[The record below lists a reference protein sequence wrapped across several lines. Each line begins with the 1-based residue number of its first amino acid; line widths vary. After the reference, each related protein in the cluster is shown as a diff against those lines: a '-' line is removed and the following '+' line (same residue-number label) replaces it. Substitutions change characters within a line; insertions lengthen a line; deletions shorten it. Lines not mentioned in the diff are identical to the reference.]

1 MRLVVVGAS
10 LAGLRAVEAARRAG
24 HTGEVVL
31 VGAEEHLPYD
41 RPPLSKAFLDADTEG
56 EATVFRDE
64 ASFRDELDVELRL
77 GVAATGLDVENRT
90 VWLGEQ
96 SLTYDALVIATGA
109 SPRPFPGAEQLTGV
123 AALRSLDDARVI
135 RAAMDEKQRL
145 VVIGA
150 GLIGSEVAAAVRKRG
165 LPVTVVEAA
174 DLPLTR
180 SIGPDAGLAC
190 AELHRAMGVDLRLG
204 IGVDALESKDGRVTG
219 VRLADGEVLPADLV
233 VAATGVLPRTDWL
246 AGSGVILHEH
256 DGGIVT
262 DAALKAADGVWAA
275 GDVLHAR
282 LENWTAAASQ
292 GAAAAKH
299 AVGADPTDWDDV
311 AFFWSDWYDRR
322 IQMLGTAEAD
332 EVRVIHPGGGGEDV
346 ARGFLALYRR
356 GDQVVGA
363 LSIDRPRDIMKFRKR
378 IADAGDWD
386 EAVTFALERT
396 GLAS

>member
-24 HTGEVVL
+24 HTGEIVL
-31 VGAEEHLPYD
+31 VGAEKHLPYD
-41 RPPLSKAFLDADTEG
+41 RPPLSKRFLDADTEG

-64 ASFRDELDVELRL
+64 ASFRDELDVDVRL
-77 GVAATGLDVENRT
+77 GVAATGLDVENHT
-90 VWLGEQ
+90 LHLGDD
-96 SLTYDALVIATGA
+96 SLQYDALVIATGA
-109 SPRPFPGAEQLTGV
+109 SPRPFPGADQLTGA
-123 AALRSLDDARVI
+123 AALRSLDDARTI
-135 RAAMDEKQRL
+135 RAALDEQQRI

-165 LPVTVVEAA
+165 LPVTVVEGA

-204 IGVDALESKDGRVTG
+204 TGVDSLESEHGRVTG
-219 VRLADGEVLPADLV
+219 VLLTDGQMIPADLV
-233 VAATGVLPRTDWL
+233 VVATGVLPRTDWL
-246 AGSGVILHEH
+246 AGSGVTLHER

-262 DAALKAADGVWAA
+262 DAALKAADGVWSA

-299 AVGADPTDWDDV
+299 AVGADPTDWNDV

-322 IQMLGTAEAD
+322 IQMLGTADAD
-332 EVRVIHPGGGGEDV
+332 EVRVIHPGGTGEDV
-346 ARGFLALYRR
+346 ASGFFALYRR

-363 LSIDRPRDIMKFRKR
+363 LSIDRPRDLMKFRKR
-378 IADAGDWD
+378 IAEAGSWD
-386 EAVTFALERT
+386 EAVRFAIERV

>member
-10 LAGLRAVEAARRAG
+10 LAGLRAVEAARKAG
-24 HTGEVVL
+24 HTGEIGL

-41 RPPLSKAFLDADTEG
+41 RPPLSKAFLDADAEG
-56 EATVFRDE
+56 EATVFREE
-64 ASFRDELDVELRL
+64 ASFRDELDIDVRL
-77 GVAATGLDVENRT
+77 GVAATGLDVEARALH
-90 VWLGEQ
+90 LGEDV
-96 SLTYDALVIATGA
+96 LTYDALVIATGA
-109 SPRPFPGAEQLTGV
+109 APRPFPGADRLTGV
-123 AALRSLDDARVI
+123 AALRSLDDARTI
-135 RAAMDEKQRL
+135 RAALDEQQRI

-150 GLIGSEVAAAVRKRG
+150 GLIGSEVAAAARKRD

-204 IGVDALESKDGRVTG
+204 IGVDALESDGGRVTG
-219 VRLADGEVLPADLV
+219 VRLAGGEVVPADLV
-233 VAATGVLPRTDWL
+233 IAATGVLPCTDWL
-246 AGSGVILHEH
+246 AGSGLTLHER

-262 DAALKAADGVWAA
+262 DAALRAADGVWAA

-292 GAAAAKH
+292 GAAAARH
-299 AVGADPTDWDDV
+299 AIGADPTDWDDV

-322 IQMLGTAEAD
+322 IQMLGTADAD
-332 EVRVIHPGGGGEDV
+332 EVRVIHPGGTGDDV

-356 GDQVVGA
+356 GGQVVGA

-378 IADAGDWD
+378 IADAGAWD
-386 EAVTFALERT
+386 EAVTFAVERV

>member
-24 HTGEVVL
+24 HTGEIVL

-41 RPPLSKAFLDADTEG
+41 RPPLSKTFLDADTEG
-56 EATVFRDE
+56 EATVFRD
-64 ASFRDELDVELRL
+64 ASSFRDELDVDVRL

-90 VWLGEQ
+90 LHLGRD

-109 SPRPFPGAEQLTGV
+109 SPRPFPGADQLTGV
-123 AALRSLDDARVI
+123 AALRSLDDARTI
-135 RAAMDEKQRL
+135 RKALNEQHRI

-150 GLIGSEVAAAVRKRG
+150 GLIGSEVAAAARKRG

-174 DLPLTR
+174 NLPLTR

-204 IGVDALESKDGRVTG
+204 IGVGALESEDGRVTG
-219 VRLADGEVLPADLV
+219 VRLSDGEILPADLV

-246 AGSGVILHEH
+246 AGSGVTLHER

-262 DAALKAADGVWAA
+262 DAALKVADGVWAA

-292 GAAAAKH
+292 GAAAAKQ

-322 IQMLGTAEAD
+322 IQMLGTADSD
-332 EVRVIHPGGGGEDV
+332 EVRVIHPGGTGDDV

-356 GDQVVGA
+356 GEHVVGA

-386 EAVTFALERT
+386 EAVTFAIERA

>member
-24 HTGEVVL
+24 HTGEIVL

-41 RPPLSKAFLDADTEG
+41 RPPLSKAYLDADSDG

-64 ASFRDELDVELRL
+64 ASFRDELDVDVRL
-77 GVAATGLDVENRT
+77 GVAATGLDIEGRT
-90 VWLGEQ
+90 LHLGED
-96 SLTYDALVIATGA
+96 SLDYDALVIATGA
-109 SPRPFPGAEQLTGV
+109 SPRPFPGADELVGV
-123 AALRSLDDARVI
+123 AALRSLDDARTI
-135 RAAMDEKQRL
+135 RTALDQQQRI

-150 GLIGSEVAAAVRKRG
+150 GLIGSEVAAAARKRD
-165 LPVTVVEAA
+165 LPITVVEAA

-204 IGVDALESKDGRVTG
+204 TGVDALESEDGRVTG
-219 VRLADGEVLPADLV
+219 VRLSDGQVLPADLV
-233 VAATGVLPRTDWL
+233 VAATGVLPSTAWL
-246 AGSGVILHEH
+246 AGSGVTLHER

-275 GDVLHAR
+275 GDVLHTR

-299 AVGADPTDWDDV
+299 AIGEDPTDWDDV

-322 IQMLGTAEAD
+322 IQMLGTADAD
-332 EVRVIHPGGGGEDV
+332 EVRVIHPGDTGDDV

-356 GDQVVGA
+356 GDHVVGA
-363 LSIDRPRDIMKFRKR
+363 LSIDRPRDIMKFRRR
-378 IADAGDWD
+378 IADAGAWD
-386 EAVTFALERT
+386 EAVAFAVERV